1 MVITGEGGARYLIKL
16 WEEDKTKRK
25 ELYGDCCVSAALPAR
40 LTHSALEDL
49 GVAGFF
55 AWVESVY
62 VARPECLLGPRQ
74 LSQLVWKLVKAACSG
89 KKVALSTYS
98 PHLIAA
104 VVRAA
109 EASGCGVELYY
120 AGEEGGVVRM
130 GTVEELLKKI
140 EEEFS

>member
-1 MVITGEGGARYLIKL
+1 MVITGEGARRHLLKL
-16 WEEDKTKRK
+16 WEEDETKRK

-40 LTHSALEDL
+40 LAYSALENL
-49 GVAGFF
+49 GTAGFF
-55 AWVESVY
+55 TWVESVY
-62 VARPECLLGPRQ
+62 VDRPECLLKPKQ
-74 LSQLVWKLVKAACSG
+74 LSELVWKLVKTACSG

-109 EASGCGVELYY
+109 EASGCGAELYY
-120 AGEEGGVVRM
+120 AGEEGEVVQV
-130 GTVEELLKKI
+130 GTVEDLFKKI